1 MYSLSGQTV
10 EADRDIGCPLGPFT
24 LGMNLMVGSWVLL
37 LQDVKASKAAKAA
50 EGPGRLKAV
59 FSSQ

>member
-10 EADRDIGCPLGPFT
+10 DADRDIGCLLGPCT

-37 LQDVKASKAAKAA
+37 LQDGKASNAAKAA
-50 EGPGRLKAV
+50 KGQGR
-59 FSSQ
+59 